1 MDGLSQHPSESQKE
15 RTMQFSV
22 TARNLEITPA
32 LRAYAEEKLSRLTRY
47 LENIVSL
54 HVVLSVNKH
63 RQTAEVTLRVRD
75 LTIRAEEE
83 GDDLYSSIDLVAEKL
98 ERQILRYKE
107 RILAHAA
114 RGGNRGNR
122 SVMAAPKAEEEP
134 RVVKTKRFAV
144 KPVGVDEAILQMNLL
159 GHNFYVFRN
168 ATTEQVNVLYRRQDG
183 HYGLI
188 EPEG

>member
-1 MDGLSQHPSESQKE
+1 
-15 RTMQFSV
+15 MQFSV

-32 LRAYAEEKLSRLTRY
+32 LRTYTEEKLNRLTRY
-47 LENIVSL
+47 LENIVTI

-63 RQTAEVTLRVRD
+63 RQTAEVTLRVRE

-83 GDDLYSSIDLVAEKL
+83 SDDLYSSIDLVVEKL

-107 RILAHAA
+107 RIMAHAA
-114 RGGNRGNR
+114 RGGNRGGR
-122 SVMAAPKAEEEP
+122 TASTAPVVEEEA

-144 KPVGVDEAILQMNLL
+144 KPVGVEEAILQMDLL

-168 ATTEQVNVLYRRQDG
+168 ATTEEVNVIYRRRDG

>member
-1 MDGLSQHPSESQKE
+1 
-15 RTMQFSV
+15 MQLFL

-32 LRAYAEEKLSRLTRY
+32 LRSYAEEKLTRLTKY
-47 LENIVSL
+47 LEQIVTV
-54 HVVLSVNKH
+54 HVTLSVNKH

-83 GDDLYSSIDLVAEKL
+83 SDDLYSSIDLVVEKL

-107 RILAHAA
+107 RIMTHGTRSAP
-114 RGGNRGNR
+114 RGNR
-122 SVMAAPKAEEEP
+122 AGAEAPSPEEEE
-134 RVVKTKRFAV
+134 RRLVKTKRFAV
-144 KPVGVDEAILQMNLL
+144 KPVPLDEAIMQMNLL

-168 ATTEQVNVLYRRQDG
+168 SATEEVNVLYRRRDG

-188 EPEG
+188 EPEA

>member
-1 MDGLSQHPSESQKE
+1 
-15 RTMQFSV
+15 MQFSV
-22 TARNLEITPA
+22 TARNVEITPA

-83 GDDLYSSIDLVAEKL
+83 GNDLYSSIDLVAEKL

-122 SVMAAPKAEEEP
+122 STKAAPVAEQEEEP
-134 RVVKTKRFAV
+134 RIVKTKRFAV
-144 KPVGVDEAILQMNLL
+144 KPAGVDEAILQMNLL

-188 EPEG
+188 EPED

>member
-1 MDGLSQHPSESQKE
+1 
-15 RTMQFSV
+15 MQFSV

-32 LRAYAEEKLSRLTRY
+32 LRAYTEEKLSRLTRY
-47 LENIVSL
+47 LENIVTI

-63 RQTAEVTLRVRD
+63 RQTAEVTLRVRE

-83 GDDLYSSIDLVAEKL
+83 SDDLYSSIDLVVEKL

-107 RILAHAA
+107 RILAHAV
-114 RGGNRGNR
+114 RGGNRGGR
-122 SVMAAPKAEEEP
+122 TASAAPVMAEEP

-168 ATTEQVNVLYRRQDG
+168 ATTEDVNVIYRRRDG

>member
-1 MDGLSQHPSESQKE
+1 
-15 RTMQFSV
+15 MQLSV

-32 LRAYAEEKLSRLTRY
+32 LRSYAEEKLTRLTKY
-47 LENIVSL
+47 LEHIVTA

-83 GDDLYSSIDLVAEKL
+83 SDDLYSSIDLVVEKL

-107 RILAHAA
+107 RIVTHAG
-114 RGGNRGNR
+114 RSGPR
-122 SVMAAPKAEEEP
+122 SVRGPVSPTTVEEEP

-144 KPVGVDEAILQMNLL
+144 KPVPTEEAILQMNLL
-159 GHNFYVFRN
+159 GHSFYVFRN
-168 ATTEQVNVLYRRQDG
+168 SATEEVNVLYRRRDG

-188 EPEG
+188 EPEA

>member
-1 MDGLSQHPSESQKE
+1 
-15 RTMQFSV
+15 MQFSM

-32 LRAYAEEKLSRLTRY
+32 LRAYAEEKLNRLTRY
-47 LENIVSL
+47 LEHIVSA

-107 RILAHAA
+107 RIVAHAA
-114 RGGNRGNR
+114 RSASRGGR
-122 SVMAAPKAEEEP
+122 SAAATPAPEGES

-144 KPVGVDEAILQMNLL
+144 KPAAVDEAILQMDLL
-159 GHNFYVFRN
+159 GHSFYVFRN
-168 ATTEQVNVLYRRQDG
+168 AATEEVNVIYRRRDG

-188 EPEG
+188 EPEA

>member
-1 MDGLSQHPSESQKE
+1 
-15 RTMQFSV
+15 MQFSV

-47 LENIVSL
+47 LENIVTL

-83 GDDLYSSIDLVAEKL
+83 SDDLYSSIDLVAEKL

-114 RGGNRGNR
+114 RGGNRGGR
-122 SVMAAPKAEEEP
+122 GAIAAPVAEEEP

-168 ATTEQVNVLYRRQDG
+168 ATTEEVNVIYRRRDG

>member
-1 MDGLSQHPSESQKE
+1 MQLSVKGRS
-15 RTMQFSV
+15 
-22 TARNLEITPA
+22 LEITPA
-32 LRAYAEEKLSRLTRY
+32 IRAYAEEKLSRLTRY
-47 LENIVSL
+47 LENIVSM

-63 RQTAEVTLRVRD
+63 RQIAEVTLRVRD

-83 GDDLYSSIDLVAEKL
+83 GDDLYSSIDLVVKKL

-107 RILAHAA
+107 RIMAHAN
-114 RGGNRGNR
+114 RGGNRGGR
-122 SVMAAPKAEEEP
+122 AGAVTPAGQEEP

-144 KPVGVDEAILQMNLL
+144 KPAAVDEAILEMNLL

-168 ATTEQVNVLYRRQDG
+168 ATTEEVNVVYRRRDG

-188 EPEG
+188 EPEA

>member
-1 MDGLSQHPSESQKE
+1 
-15 RTMQFSV
+15 MQLSV

-47 LENIVSL
+47 LENIVTI
-54 HVVLSVNKH
+54 HVVLSVAKH
-63 RQTAEVTLRVRD
+63 RQIAEVTLRVRD

-83 GDDLYSSIDLVAEKL
+83 GDDLYSSIDLVVEKL

-107 RILAHAA
+107 RIMAHAA
-114 RGGNRGNR
+114 RGGNRGGR
-122 SVMAAPKAEEEP
+122 AASVAPVAEEEP

-144 KPVGVDEAILQMNLL
+144 KPSGVDEAILQMNLL
-159 GHNFYVFRN
+159 GHSFYVFRN
-168 ATTEQVNVLYRRQDG
+168 AMTEEVNVVYRRRDG

-188 EPEG
+188 EPEV

>member
-1 MDGLSQHPSESQKE
+1 
-15 RTMQFSV
+15 MQFSV

-47 LENIVSL
+47 LEHIVTL

-63 RQTAEVTLRVRD
+63 RQIAEVTLRVRD

-83 GDDLYSSIDLVAEKL
+83 GNDLYSSIDLVAEKL

-107 RILAHAA
+107 RILAHSA
-114 RGGNRGNR
+114 RGGNRGGRNAI
-122 SVMAAPKAEEEP
+122 VAPVAEEEP

-168 ATTEQVNVLYRRQDG
+168 STTEEVNVIYRRRDG

-188 EPEG
+188 EPEE